1 MAEDRKLYRS
11 YKTELK
17 PTEAQARKM
26 RQNMGVCR
34 FLYNSYINMNTKLF
48 RMYMRGLLDEHQDRF
63 ITAIDFDKYI
73 NRRIKVQP
81 RYAWINGCGSK
92 ARKKALTN
100 AQRAYSNFFNSRSCF
115 PRFKSRH
122 GAAVKLYFP
131 RNNASDW
138 KFARS
143 WVRIP
148 TFGTVRL
155 KEYGYLPEQGRVV
168 SGTVSYR
175 AGRFYLSVLVEVQRE
190 FNAGGSG
197 EIEVSFDAE
206 CLMRCGSIA
215 GEDVEARSGVQK
227 LKKRLHRE
235 HRSLRRKLL
244 QSSYS
249 SHIEAQRLY
258 IDKLH
263 LRLERIRL
271 DYLHKLAAKLLALE
285 PRRIICY
292 KLTEEDKQQKNTV
305 QLRRLY
311 YIFCEQLAHKAQL
324 RGIEVDFI

>member
-1 MAEDRKLYRS
+1 MAEGGRLYRS

-17 PTEAQARKM
+17 PTEVQARKM

-34 FLYNSYINMNTKLF
+34 FLYNSYLNMNIKLF
-48 RMYMRGLLDEHQDRF
+48 RLYTRGLLDERQDRF

-73 NRRIKVQP
+73 NRRIKVQAQ
-81 RYAWINGCGSK
+81 YAWINDCGSK
-92 ARKKALTN
+92 ARKKAVTN
-100 AQRAYSNFFNSRSCF
+100 AQAAYRNYFNSRSCF
-115 PRFKSRH
+115 PRFKSKH
-122 GAAVKLYFP
+122 GEAVKLYFP
-131 RNNASDW
+131 RNNATDW
-138 KFARS
+138 KITRS

-155 KEYGYLPEQGRVV
+155 KEYGYLPERGRVV

-175 AGRFYLSVLVEVQRE
+175 GGRFYLSVLVEVQRE
-190 FNAGGSG
+190 FNAGGG
-197 EIEVSFDAE
+197 EAEVSFDAE
-206 CLMRCGSIA
+206 CFIRCGSIT

-249 SHIEAQRLY
+249 SHIKAQRLY

-263 LRLERIRL
+263 QRLECIRD
-271 DYLHKLAAKLLALE
+271 DYLHKLAAKVLALK
-285 PRRIICY
+285 PGRIVCRR
-292 KLTEEDKQQKNTV
+292 LTEEDKQLKNAV

-311 YIFCEQLAHKAQL
+311 YVFCEKLAHKARL